1 MVPSFSRWTTERGS
15 VTVILACV
23 AAGPRTRLNP
33 LYTEGLERLR
43 RRLSDMGIPVFWVSP
58 VTLTQ
63 TQIAKVIWEGD
74 ANVTR
79 VLGMGMP

>member
-1 MVPSFSRWTTERGS
+1 MDHWKRQ
-15 VTVILACV
+15 
-23 AAGPRTRLNP
+23 
-33 LYTEGLERLR
+33 YH
-43 RRLSDMGIPVFWVSP
+43 SDMGIPVFSVSP